1 MPQFVAA
8 GTVAVGTTGTIT
20 PTFPAGIA
28 AFDVLFTVAES
39 VGGSSYA
46 VPAGWAQVTN
56 SPVVQGTN
64 TQLTVMWLRYTGS
77 EVAQGLTGPTDHKI
91 ARTVAVRG
99 LPRTGNPWNVLGT
112 AVSAVSNTSASW
124 PGATPT
130 PTAVNTLVLEI
141 IATGVD
147 PTADDTAGI
156 DALTNATY
164 TAITERVDNRTA
176 SGGGGSIAVISGA
189 KATAAATGAS
199 TATLTTAA
207 TKAYMTLVLPDA
219 PLPRPMR
226 PPQVI
231 SQAVFRAA
239 NW

>member
-1 MPQFVAA
+1 VAPTFVAA

-20 PTFPAGIA
+20 PALPAGIA
-28 AFDVLFTVAES
+28 AKDGLFVVAES
-39 VGGSSYA
+39 VGGSNYA
-46 VPAGWAQVTN
+46 TPAGWAHVTG
-56 SPVVQGTN
+56 SPVVQGVN
-64 TQLTVMWLRYTGS
+64 TQLTVFWLRYTGV
-77 EVAQGLTGPTDHKI
+77 ETAPGLTGPTDHKI
-91 ARTVAVRG
+91 ARMVAVRG
-99 LPRTGNPWNVLGT
+99 LPATGNPWNVVAT
-112 AVSAVSNTSASW
+112 ANSATSNTSASW
-124 PGATPT
+124 PGAT

-156 DALTNATY
+156 GALTNATY

>member
-1 MPQFVAA
+1 MAPTFVAA
-8 GTVAVGTTGTIT
+8 GTVAVGTTTCT
-20 PTFPAGIA
+20 PAFPAGIA
-28 AFDVLFTVAES
+28 AFDVLFDVAES
-39 VGGSSYA
+39 VGGQNIT
-46 VPAGWAQVTN
+46 VPAGWAHVTN

-64 TQLTVMWLRYTGS
+64 TQLSVLWRRYDGTGTAPALAGTV
-77 EVAQGLTGPTDHKI
+77 DHVIGRMI
-91 ARTVAVRG
+91 AIRG
-99 LPRTGNPWNVLGT
+99 LPRTGNPWNVLGS
-112 AVSAVSNTSASW
+112 AVSATSNTSASW

-130 PTAVNTLVLEI
+130 AANTLILEI

-156 DALTNATY
+156 GALTNATY
-164 TAITERVDNRTA
+164 TSITERIDNRTA
-176 SGGGGSIAVISGA
+176 TGNGGSIAVVSGL

>member
-130 PTAVNTLVLEI
+130 PTAVNTLVQEI
-141 IATGVD
+141 I
-147 PTADDTAGI
+147 
-156 DALTNATY
+156 ALTNATY